1 MSYKQFKDCG
11 KYNMKLRG
19 DNVVMTPIMA
29 GLEFPNRFQPKNNDI
44 VVRPSVETTN
54 VDFKQLNKAYPQEK
68 ID

>member
-29 GLEFPNRFQPKNNDI
+29 GLEFPNRFKSKNNDI
-44 VVRPSVETTN
+44 VVRPPVETTN
-54 VDFKQLNKAYPQEK
+54 VDFKKLNKAYPQEK

>member
-11 KYNMKLRG
+11 KYNMKLIG
-19 DNVVMTPIMA
+19 DNFVFTPIMA
-29 GLEFPNRFQPKNNDI
+29 GLEFPNRFQPKYNDM

-68 ID
+68 I

>member
-11 KYNMKLRG
+11 KYNMRLRG

-54 VDFKQLNKAYPQEK
+54 VDFKQLNNAYPQQK
-68 ID
+68 IE